1 MYRLRLSSNEAARP
15 GLWCEH
21 VSMATERLSKSSPAT
36 VLDKKFPVKIVNCC
50 NLTLLQNLFKN
61 TYKRWRHNCK
71 TCACASA
78 CEAEK
83 KKQTAVQFIG
93 HFTQRDI
100 QWAREEHI
108 GTTRFQ
114 CHCHHIIN
122 SLNWSSDISSVFLQK
137 CDKLAF
143 EGLLA
148 IYQIMLAAKLC

>member
-83 KKQTAVQFIG
+83 KTRQQYSSLATSPRG
-93 HFTQRDI
+93 TYS
-100 QWAREEHI
+100 EHVKN
-108 GTTRFQ
+108 TTRFQ